1 MTDRDVLIEQ
11 VRESA
16 DITKSKATE
25 VVRDIF
31 ETVKEETVKNGSF
44 GIVGFGTF
52 KVVDRAERDGRNPQ
66 TGEAIKIPATKS
78 VNFKVGKDFKE
89 QVRK

>member
-16 DITKSKATE
+16 DITKTKATE
-25 VVRDIF
+25 VVRDVF
-31 ETVKEETVKNGSF
+31 ETIQNETVKNGSF

-78 VNFKVGKDFKE
+78 VNFKVGKGFKE

>member
-16 DITKSKATE
+16 DITKNKATE
-25 VVRDIF
+25 VVRGIF
-31 ETVKEETVKNGSF
+31 ETIQNETVTNGSF

-78 VNFKVGKDFKE
+78 VNFKVGKGFKE